1 MTSRILLSL
10 SSFILHRRSI
20 MIFLSF
26 SLLSARL
33 FSRGDESYERV
44 VAWRMGKKKK
54 RKKGGGGRQ
63 QERS

>member
-1 MTSRILLSL
+1 
-10 SSFILHRRSI
+10 

-44 VAWRMGKKKK
+44 VAWRMGEKK
-54 RKKGGGGRQ
+54 REKKEEVEGNKRDLRNNIRRKWIQ
-63 QERS
+63 TR